1 MIFLCRLKMSALLME
16 GRQKTMKSILS
27 MLRRIISGLLAVCL
41 LAAMPCLAKAQEA
54 ADDDV
59 KEEQVYIRR
68 EYSIDD
74 VIAEC
79 EQVGNLTDA
88 QRSQLSL
95 LAGEYEIEQYDASK
109 MRILLLLVSEND
121 RFIRMAVWN
130 EADQEY
136 RIRDTER
143 LPGESSLDTY
153 HDGDCVLLWMSTWGI
168 DAAYNMPMHELFL
181 TFEYLNDDWYLT
193 SFTDGNSFTADLCGQ
208 FYFFNDYYGPSAEY
222 RWHAGPRLLFEGFSV
237 FELLSYADAY
247 NNAMPDRFSLT
258 EEE

>member
-1 MIFLCRLKMSALLME
+1 MISLCRLKMSALLME

-79 EQVGNLTDA
+79 EQVGKLTYA

-130 EADQEY
+130 EADQE
-136 RIRDTER
+136 
-143 LPGESSLDTY
+143 
-153 HDGDCVLLWMSTWGI
+153 
-168 DAAYNMPMHELFL
+168 
-181 TFEYLNDDWYLT
+181 
-193 SFTDGNSFTADLCGQ
+193 TA
-208 FYFFNDYYGPSAEY
+208 FYYGCQ
-222 RWHAGPRLLFEGFSV
+222 RG
-237 FELLSYADAY
+237 ELTLPITCGCMSC
-247 NNAMPDRFSLT
+247 F
-258 EEE
+258 

>member
-1 MIFLCRLKMSALLME
+1 MISLCRLKTSALLME
-16 GRQKTMKSILS
+16 GRQQTMQSILS

-54 ADDDV
+54 ADDDA
-59 KEEQVYIRR
+59 KDEQAYIRR
-68 EYSIDD
+68 EYSIND

-88 QRSQLSL
+88 QRLQLSL
-95 LAGEYEIEQYDASK
+95 LADEYEIEQFDVSD
-109 MRILLLLVSEND
+109 MRILLLLVSED
-121 RFIRMAVWN
+121 DKFIRMAVWN
-130 EADQEY
+130 EVDQKY
-136 RIRDTER
+136 RIRDTQW

-193 SFTDGNSFTADLCGQ
+193 SFTDGNSFTANLCGQ
-208 FYFFNDYYGPSAEY
+208 SYFFNDYYGPSAEY
-222 RWHAGPRLLFEGFSV
+222 RWHAGPMLLFESFNV